1 MRRKLVSSLG
11 VLLGISLA
19 GCSISAVNTS
29 GNGDELK
36 VWLYVTEE
44 EFADFNKI
52 VDEWAAENNQQVEV
66 SRKEGEIGEY
76 IAMQKKYMNF

>member
-1 MRRKLVSSLG
+1 MYY
-11 VLLGISLA
+11 GISLA

-66 SRKEGEIGEY
+66 SRKEGDIGEY